1 MQQNIGKD
9 LMRNGLAL
17 AVLTAIALTLFM
29 TSPTNG
35 DFWWFDS
42 SRHAFNGVFIRDF
55 LLDGG
60 IVNPVKF
67 ASEYYRKYPAINIGF
82 YPPLFYVTS
91 APFLAI
97 FGANHAVSQAVV
109 MLYAFGGMTVTYF
122 LCVSHMDKTSAAAAA
137 ICVITLPEMALWAR
151 QVQPD
156 IPAIALLLATALAL
170 SRYLENGHIKWL
182 YATTILLGLAI
193 LTRVQAISVAPAVLF
208 FLFYPKYSHSVSL
221 KSRSIAL
228 APLIILSL
236 PSLAMFAYFSRVN
249 QSQVMKMPGMP
260 ALLSFDN
267 WTWYAAQLPEQ
278 IGWPALAFIICGLIA
293 FIILAYQKRLP
304 ASAVVV
310 GVFCLSSWVFF
321 TLISNK
327 EARFNLPSIPFLFL
341 VAAFSVSRLAP
352 PVTRVVLPVLALW
365 LAYQAVFVVKVPVVA
380 GYKEA
385 VEVAQAS
392 TPPNSNVLI
401 SAHRDGSFIYDMRTT
416 AHRPDIG
423 MRRADKLLVEIL
435 IRREF
440 GVDDKRLDKDELLA
454 LFKRENIKTI
464 VVQDGYLQDQE
475 TMRNFQQLLDSG
487 QYFSVVKKVEL
498 HGATKPDEKTL
509 TIYASR

>member
-1 MQQNIGKD
+1 MQQNIRRD
-9 LMRNGLAL
+9 LLWNGLAIAIL
-17 AVLTAIALTLFM
+17 SAIALTLFM

-60 IVNPVKF
+60 IFNPVKF
-67 ASEYYRKYPAINIGF
+67 ATEYYRKYPAINIGF

-109 MLYAFGGMTVTYF
+109 LIYAFGGMTVTYF
-122 LCVSHMDKTSAAAAA
+122 LCVRHMDKTSAAAAA

-170 SRYLENGHIKWL
+170 SRYLENRQIKWL
-182 YATTILLGLAI
+182 YATTILAGLAV
-193 LTRVQAISVAPAVLF
+193 LTRVQAISIAPAVLF
-208 FLFYPKYSHSVSL
+208 FLFYPKYSGSISL
-221 KSRSIAL
+221 KARAVAL
-228 APLIILSL
+228 APLVILSL
-236 PSLAMFAYFSRVN
+236 PSLAMFFYFSRVN

-260 ALLSFDN
+260 SLLSLDN
-267 WTWYAAQLPEQ
+267 WTWYAVQLPEQ
-278 IGWPALAFIICGLIA
+278 IGGPALAFTICGLVA
-293 FIILAYQKRLP
+293 SVILAYQKRVP

-310 GVFCLSSWVFF
+310 GIFCLSSWVFF

-327 EARFNLPSIPFLFL
+327 EPRFNLPSIPFLFL
-341 VAAFSVSRLAP
+341 FAAFSLSRLAP
-352 PVTRVVLPVLALW
+352 PLTRMVLLALALW
-365 LAYQAVFVVKVPVVA
+365 LAYQAVFVVRIPVVS
-380 GYKEA
+380 GYREA

-401 SAHRDGSFIYDMRTT
+401 SAHRDGSFIYDMRTA

-435 IRREF
+435 ISREF
-440 GVDDKRLDKDELLA
+440 GIDDKRLDKNELLA
-454 LFKRENIKTI
+454 LIKRENIKTI

-475 TMRNFQQLLDSG
+475 TMRNLQQLLDSG
-487 QYFSVVKKVEL
+487 QYFSVVKKVDL
-498 HGATKPDEKTL
+498 RGATKSNEKTL